1 MEMEFM
7 SSLVSQPT
15 STVVFVD
22 GAIADA
28 AQLSAYMR
36 PGVEVVM
43 LDPSQDGLT
52 QITETLAGYSSLDS
66 VQIFSHGAADQIFL
80 GSTTLDATSLEI
92 AASEVSQWSSAF
104 APDGD
109 LLLYG
114 CGIAAEGMEFLER
127 LSELTGADVS
137 ASTDLTGRGG
147 DWDLEVATGAIA
159 ASSALTAAGQAAF
172 TGTLNTITV
181 TSAANSGAGSLR
193 RAISQ
198 ATSGTVIRFAPGLA
212 NQTITLD
219 SQLEISPGKNITI
232 DGSGVN
238 NLTISGNQSTRIF
251 SVNSNQDFPTTF
263 TVKNLSLVD
272 GFTDE
277 RGGAIRGEHRASV
290 VVDNVTF
297 LRNVANSGGGA
308 IYSPWENNLEV
319 TNSSFRNNKATANND
334 ERGAGAIAFV
344 SPGTFTIRD
353 SSFIGNEGINGGAV
367 NSLNGKLTI
376 SGSRFIN
383 NNTLAGRFD
392 TGGPNDFLRGFGGA
406 LYTDRA
412 SSTSESSGFINI
424 TDTIFEGNQGRAEG
438 GAAYLFTA
446 GNDRVTLR
454 RTLFKDNSVRELPG
468 GNDGNGGGVVVLSN
482 EVNRGLIIDRSSFV
496 NNSATNQGGGL
507 WMLNAPTTITNSTF
521 SGNQA
526 DGTVGEPF
534 GKLGGAMALRGDATI
549 VNSTVAYNSAGWVAG
564 GILAGDDHR
573 IVAKNTIF
581 YRNTA
586 NNGGNDWQIQQHTN
600 RSLSDGGGN
609 FQFAQLNEDV
619 AVENIRL
626 ADVRLAPLSTNGH
639 PYLLSHALRQ
649 GSPAINAGVND
660 GAPTIDQ
667 SGTRRDGRID
677 AGAEEFVVGDPG
689 GPDNPVNPPS
699 NSPVMRGTPGADVL
713 RGSAVN
719 NRIYGRG
726 GNDRLFGRGGNDLI
740 KAGSGND
747 RLVGAAGRDRL
758 FGQGGNDRITGGGGV
773 DRLVGSGG
781 RDILRGGGD
790 RDILNGGGGNDR
802 LFGDAGNDVIFT
814 GAGRDRVGI
823 RANQGFDTL
832 KDYQDGQDKIDLI
845 GIRFGQL
852 TLQRQGDDVLVK
864 LGNTNLLRIE
874 DVRPSQLNA
883 ADFV

>member
-1 MEMEFM
+1 M
-7 SSLVSQPT
+7 SSLISQPT
-15 STVVFVD
+15 SVVFVD
-22 GAIADA
+22 GAIADS
-28 AQLSAYMR
+28 AQLSAHMR

-43 LDPSQDGLT
+43 LDPAKDGLA
-52 QITETLAGYSSLDS
+52 QITETLAGHSGLDS
-66 VQIFSHGAADQIFL
+66 VQIFSHGAAGQVFL
-80 GSTTLDATSLEI
+80 GSTTLDAASLET
-92 AASEVSQWSSAF
+92 AASDLSQWARAF

-127 LSELTGADVS
+127 LSALTGADVA

-159 ASSALTAAGQAAF
+159 APSALTTAGQAAF

-181 TSAANSGAGSLR
+181 TSAANSGPGSLR

-198 ATSGTVIRFAPGLA
+198 ATSGTVIRFAPSLA
-212 NQTITLD
+212 NQTITLN
-219 SQLEISPGKNITI
+219 SQLEISPGQNITI
-232 DGSGVN
+232 DGSGAT
-238 NLTISGNQSTRIF
+238 NLTISGNRATRIF
-251 SVNSNQDFPTTF
+251 FVNSNQDFPTTF
-263 TVKNLSLVD
+263 TVKNMSLVD

-277 RGGAIRGEHRASV
+277 RGGAILGEHRASV
-290 VVDNVTF
+290 AVDNVTF

-319 TNSSFRNNKATANND
+319 LNSSFRNNRATANND

-353 SSFIGNEGINGGAV
+353 SSFIGNQGINGGAV

-406 LYTDRA
+406 LFTDRA

-424 TDTIFEGNQGRAEG
+424 TDTVFEGNQGRAEG

-468 GNDGNGGGVVVLSN
+468 GNDGNGGAVVVLSN
-482 EVNRGLIIDRSSFV
+482 EENRGLVIDRSSFV

-507 WMLNAPTTITNSTF
+507 WMLNAPTTITNTTF
-521 SGNQA
+521 SGNEA
-526 DGTVGEPF
+526 NGTVGEAF
-534 GKLGGAMALRGDATI
+534 SKLGGAMSLRGDTTI
-549 VNSTVAYNSAGWVAG
+549 VNSTIANNSAGWVGG
-564 GILAGDDHR
+564 GILAGDSDR

-586 NNGGNDWQIQQHTN
+586 NNGGNGEAWGYIQQHTN
-600 RSLSDGGGN
+600 RRLTDAGGN
-609 FQFAQLNEDV
+609 FQLDARGSDRATDNVRV
-619 AVENIRL
+619 AD
-626 ADVRLAPLSTNGH
+626 ARLAPLATNGH
-639 PYLLSHALRQ
+639 PFLLSHGLQ
-649 GSPAINAGVND
+649 SGSPAINAGVNN
-660 GAPTIDQ
+660 GAPNIDQ
-667 SGTRRDGRID
+667 SGTRRDDRVD

-689 GPDNPVNPPS
+689 GPGNPGNPPTT
-699 NSPVMRGTPGADVL
+699 NPVMRGTPEADVL
-713 RGSAVN
+713 RGSGVN
-719 NRIYGRG
+719 NRIFGRG
-726 GNDRLFGRGGNDLI
+726 GNDRLFGLGGNDLI

-747 RLVGAAGRDRL
+747 RLVGGAGRDRL
-758 FGQGGNDRITGGGGV
+758 FGQAGNDKITGGGSR
-773 DRLVGSGG
+773 DRLVGGGG

-790 RDILNGGGGNDR
+790 RDTLNGGGGNDR

-814 GAGRDRVGI
+814 GAGRDRVAI
-823 RANQGFDTL
+823 RQNQGFDTL
-832 KDYQDGQDKIDLI
+832 KDYRDGQDKIDLI

-852 TLQRQGDDVLVK
+852 TLQRQGDAVLVK
-864 LGNTNLLRIE
+864 LGTTNLLRIE
-874 DVRPSQLNA
+874 DVRLSQLNA

>member
-1 MEMEFM
+1 M

-28 AQLSAYMR
+28 AQLSAHMR

-43 LDPSQDGLT
+43 LDPTQDGLA
-52 QITETLAGYSSLDS
+52 QITATLAGYSGLDS
-66 VQIFSHGAADQIFL
+66 VQIFSHGAAGQVFL
-80 GSTTLDATSLEI
+80 GSSVLDANSLKS

-109 LLLYG
+109 LMLYG
-114 CGIAAEGMEFLER
+114 CDIAAESTAFLER
-127 LSELTGADVS
+127 LSALTGADVS
-137 ASTDLTGRGG
+137 ASNNLTGQGG

-159 ASSALTAAGQAAF
+159 AQSALSAAGQAAF
-172 TGTLNTITV
+172 AGTLNTITV
-181 TSAANSGAGSLR
+181 TSTADSGAGTLR
-193 RAISQ
+193 NAISQ
-198 ATSGTVIRFAPGLA
+198 ATSGTLIRFSPDLA
-212 NQTITLD
+212 NQTITLAN
-219 SQLEISPGKNITI
+219 QLEISPGKNITI
-232 DGSGVN
+232 DGTGVA
-238 NLTISGNQSTRIF
+238 NLTISGNGTTRIF
-251 SVNSNQDFPTTF
+251 FVNSNQDFPTTF

-277 RGGAIRGEHRASV
+277 QGGAIRGEHRASV

-319 TNSSFRNNKATANND
+319 TNSTFRSNKATANND

-344 SPGTFTIRD
+344 SPGIFTIRN

-412 SSTSESSGFINI
+412 SSTSESSGYIDI

-438 GAAYLFTA
+438 GAAYLYTA
-446 GNDRVTLR
+446 GNDKVTIR
-454 RTLFKDNSVRELPG
+454 RTLFKDNSVRDLPG
-468 GNDGNGGGVVVLSN
+468 GNDGNGGAVVLMSN
-482 EVNRGLIIDRSSFV
+482 EVNRGLVIDRTSFI

-507 WMLNAPTTITNSTF
+507 WMMNAPTTITNSTF
-521 SGNQA
+521 SGNRA

-549 VNSTVAYNSAGWVAG
+549 VNSTIAYNFAGWVGG
-564 GILAGDDHR
+564 GILAGDDDR
-573 IVAKNTIF
+573 IVTKNTIF

-586 NNGGNDWQIQQHTN
+586 NNGGNGEAWGYIQQHTN
-600 RSLSDGGGN
+600 RQLSDEGGN
-609 FQFAQLNEDV
+609 FQFDERGNDRAT
-619 AVENIRL
+619 ENVRV
-626 ADVRLAPLSTNGH
+626 ADVRLAALATNGH
-639 PYLLSHALRQ
+639 PYLLSHALLE
-649 GSPAINAGVND
+649 GSPVINAGINE
-660 GAPTIDQ
+660 GAPDIDQ
-667 SGTRRDGRID
+667 SGTQRDDRID
-677 AGAEEFVVGDPG
+677 AGAEEFVTGDDPGDPV
-689 GPDNPVNPPS
+689 DPP
-699 NSPVMRGTPGADVL
+699 NGPVMNGTPGEDVL
-713 RGSAVN
+713 RGSVVN

-726 GNDRLFGRGGNDLI
+726 GNDRLFGGGGDDLA

-747 RLVGAAGRDRL
+747 RAIGGSGRDRL
-758 FGQGGNDRITGGGGV
+758 FGQAGNDKLIGGGNA
-773 DRLVGSGG
+773 DRLVGGGG
-781 RDILRGGGD
+781 RDVLRGGGD
-790 RDILNGGGGNDR
+790 RDILNGGGGDDR
-802 LFGDAGNDVIFT
+802 LFGDAGDDVIFT
-814 GAGRDRVGI
+814 GAGRDRVVI
-823 RANQGFDTL
+823 RQNQGFDTV
-832 KDYQDGQDKIDLI
+832 KDYRDGQDKIDLV
-845 GIRFGQL
+845 GISFGQL

-864 LGNTNLLRIE
+864 LGNSNLLLLE
-874 DVRPSQLNA
+874 DVSLSQLNA
-883 ADFV
+883 TDFI